1 MTIQQ
6 AAQKA
11 LDVQD
16 ACNLSGV
23 AHTFDKVVTAVFE
36 ESQRAGQGTNWRNT
50 HPIVTMFLLKMSELN
65 GCGSTLHESYDKA
78 EAECKALASESVTVT
93 E

>member
-6 AAQKA
+6 AAQRA

-23 AHTFDKVVTAVFE
+23 AYTFSLVMDAVCDDVHAR
-36 ESQRAGQGTNWRNT
+36 QLGTKAKNT
-50 HPIVTMFLLKMSELN
+50 HPVVTMFLLKMAELN
-65 GCGSTLHESYDKA
+65 GCGSTLDASYGPA
-78 EAECKALASESVTVT
+78 EAACKAIVAGEAS
-93 E
+93 